1 MKILYIAEIVG
12 KAGVYAYKKGLAL
25 LKQHR
30 SFDFV
35 ISCADGATGGN
46 GLGRNHAAYIRK
58 LGTQVIT
65 TGECCF
71 YKKDLVEN
79 FEKIPYVL
87 RPENLNPAAPGFG
100 SRVFKAG
107 DRKIGVAVLL
117 GQSGFTRLHGDNPF
131 AALPG
136 LLERLRQETPYVII
150 DFHAEATAEKR
161 TLFARAAGHCSAV
174 IGSHNRVQTADAAIL
189 AGGTAVIT
197 DSGRT
202 GSIDSVGGN
211 DKASRIQEYISGIP
225 EWTRDAWDRCELQGV
240 LIDID
245 PQGKALS
252 IERIRQTVPDAAA
265 GEKKTGEEPEEPAG
279 EKSPEHPGAPSH
291 ESAAGETRPPGESL

>member
-25 LKQHR
+25 LRQQR

-35 ISCADGATGGN
+35 ITCADGATGGN

-79 FEKIPYVL
+79 LEKTPYVL

-100 SRVFKAG
+100 SRIFKIG
-107 DRKIGVAVLL
+107 ERKIGVAVLL

-131 AALPG
+131 SALPI
-136 LLERLRQETPYVII
+136 LVERLRQETPHVII

-161 TLFARAAGHCSAV
+161 TLFALAAGHCSAV
-174 IGSHNRVQTADAAIL
+174 IGSHNRVQTADAAVL

-197 DSGRT
+197 DTGRT
-202 GSIDSVGGN
+202 GSVDSVGGN

-245 PQGKALS
+245 DRGKAVS
-252 IERIRQTVPDAAA
+252 IERIRQPVPDAEG
-265 GEKKTGEEPEEPAG
+265 GEKKTGDA
-279 EKSPEHPGAPSH
+279 SPETSG
-291 ESAAGETRPPGESL
+291 GERA